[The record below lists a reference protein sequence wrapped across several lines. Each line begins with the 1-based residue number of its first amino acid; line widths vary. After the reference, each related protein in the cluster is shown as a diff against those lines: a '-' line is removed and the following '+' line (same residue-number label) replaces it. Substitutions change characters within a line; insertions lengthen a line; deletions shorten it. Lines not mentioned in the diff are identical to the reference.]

1 MAIETEN
8 HACKRDLEKTLST
21 EKLKRYDNA
30 KGGDLSRGTYG
41 KEKKKGGEMRDSF
54 KLSEE
59 CSDFMELFSL
69 KEFDCDGYISLEKIV
84 VDHLAPAFIS
94 GGAD

>member
-1 MAIETEN
+1 M
-8 HACKRDLEKTLST
+8 DQ
-21 EKLKRYDNA
+21 
-30 KGGDLSRGTYG
+30 
-41 KEKKKGGEMRDSF
+41 
-54 KLSEE
+54 
-59 CSDFMELFSL
+59 FSL